1 MVKVR
6 MAAPVLQQNDEVAK
20 ENRGIF
26 RDKGLFVLNLM
37 SSPGSGKT
45 SILERTIERL
55 AGRLKLGVIEGDIYT
70 TRDAER
76 IEKFGIP
83 VVQIN
88 TAGSCHLDARMVGP
102 ALEDFD
108 LDALDI
114 LIVENVGNLVCPAE
128 FDLGEDARAAVLSI
142 TEGND
147 KPVKYPLVFRESEV
161 VLINKIDL
169 LPYTD
174 CDIDLLEGDLKKI
187 NPELELFRVSV
198 RLDQGFE
205 PWIDWLEKQV
215 NLKNRVPI
223 GTRFALLFYSGQKVS
238 GIHVSYAHATQQDN
252 LFFRHLIQQTCF
264 IDLKRHQ
271 IYSI

>member
-142 TEGND
+142 TEDND

-215 NLKNRVPI
+215 NLK
-223 GTRFALLFYSGQKVS
+223 K
-238 GIHVSYAHATQQDN
+238 
-252 LFFRHLIQQTCF
+252 
-264 IDLKRHQ
+264 
-271 IYSI
+271 

>member
-187 NPELELFRVSV
+187 NPELELFRVSA

-215 NLKNRVPI
+215 NLK
-223 GTRFALLFYSGQKVS
+223 K
-238 GIHVSYAHATQQDN
+238 
-252 LFFRHLIQQTCF
+252 
-264 IDLKRHQ
+264 
-271 IYSI
+271 

>member
-215 NLKNRVPI
+215 NLK
-223 GTRFALLFYSGQKVS
+223 K
-238 GIHVSYAHATQQDN
+238 
-252 LFFRHLIQQTCF
+252 
-264 IDLKRHQ
+264 
-271 IYSI
+271 

>member
-6 MAAPVLQQNDEVAK
+6 MAAPVLQQNDEVAR
-20 ENRGIF
+20 ENRKLFG
-26 RDKGLFVLNLM
+26 DKKLFVLNLM

-45 SILERTIERL
+45 SILERTIEKL

-88 TAGSCHLDARMVGP
+88 TAGSCHLDARMVEP
-102 ALEDFD
+102 ALDDFD
-108 LDALDI
+108 LGELDL

-147 KPVKYPLVFRESEV
+147 KPMKYPLVFRESRV

-174 CDIDLLEGDLKKI
+174 CDIDLLQSDLKKI
-187 NPELELFRVSV
+187 NPELELFQVSA
-198 RLDQGFE
+198 RLNHGFE
-205 PWIDWLEKQV
+205 PWIAWLEEQV
-215 NLKNRVPI
+215 NLKKN
-223 GTRFALLFYSGQKVS
+223 
-238 GIHVSYAHATQQDN
+238 N
-252 LFFRHLIQQTCF
+252 
-264 IDLKRHQ
+264 
-271 IYSI
+271 

>member
-6 MAAPVLQQNDEVAK
+6 MAAPVLQQNDEVAR
-20 ENRGIF
+20 ENRELF
-26 RDKGLFVLNLM
+26 CDKGLFVLNLM

-45 SILERTIERL
+45 SVLEKTIEYL
-55 AGRLKLGVIEGDIYT
+55 EGRLKLGVIEGDIYT

-76 IEKFGIP
+76 IEKCGVP

-88 TAGSCHLDARMVGP
+88 TAGSCHLDARMIKP
-102 ALEDFD
+102 ALDDFD

-147 KPVKYPLVFRESEV
+147 KPAKYPLVFRESEV

-174 CDIDLLEGDLKKI
+174 CDLELLEADLKKI
-187 NPELELFRVSV
+187 NPQLALFRVSA
-198 RLDQGFE
+198 RLDEGFE
-205 PWIDWLEKQV
+205 PWISWLEEQVWEKKKQ
-215 NLKNRVPI
+215 KNNKAAPE
-223 GTRFALLFYSGQKVS
+223 TP
-238 GIHVSYAHATQQDN
+238 
-252 LFFRHLIQQTCF
+252 
-264 IDLKRHQ
+264 
-271 IYSI
+271 

>member
-20 ENRGIF
+20 ENRELF
-26 RDKGLFVLNLM
+26 REKHLFVLNLM

-45 SILERTIERL
+45 SVLEKTIERL
-55 AGRLKLGVIEGDIYT
+55 SGRLKLGVIEGDIYT

-76 IEKFGIP
+76 IEKCGVP

-88 TAGSCHLDARMVGP
+88 TAGSCHLDARMIKP
-102 ALEDFD
+102 ALDDFD
-108 LDALDI
+108 LDTLDI

-147 KPVKYPLVFRESEV
+147 KPMKYPLVFRESQV
-161 VLINKIDL
+161 VLINKTDL

-174 CDIDLLEGDLKKI
+174 CDIELMEKELKQI
-187 NPELELFRVSV
+187 NPELELFRVSA
-198 RLDQGFE
+198 RINEGFE
-205 PWIDWLEKQV
+205 PWITWLEEQV
-215 NLKNRVPI
+215 KIKKN
-223 GTRFALLFYSGQKVS
+223 
-238 GIHVSYAHATQQDN
+238 
-252 LFFRHLIQQTCF
+252 
-264 IDLKRHQ
+264 
-271 IYSI
+271 

>member
-6 MAAPVLQQNDEVAK
+6 MAAPVLQQNDEVAR
-20 ENRGIF
+20 ENREIF
-26 RDKGLFVLNLM
+26 REKNLFVLNLM

-45 SILERTIERL
+45 SILEQTIERL
-55 AGRLKLGVIEGDIYT
+55 SGRLKLGVIEGDIYT

-76 IEKFGIP
+76 IEKYGIP

-88 TAGSCHLDARMVGP
+88 TAGSCHLDARMVEP
-102 ALEDFD
+102 TLEDFD
-108 LDALDI
+108 LDSLDM

-147 KPVKYPLVFRESEV
+147 KPVKYPLVFRESQV

-174 CDIDLLEGDLKKI
+174 CDIDVLEEDLKKI
-187 NPELELFRVSV
+187 NPELELFRVSA

-205 PWIDWLEKQV
+205 PWVDWLEKQV
-215 NLKNRVPI
+215 NLKKQ
-223 GTRFALLFYSGQKVS
+223 GTHSS
-238 GIHVSYAHATQQDN
+238 P
-252 LFFRHLIQQTCF
+252 
-264 IDLKRHQ
+264 
-271 IYSI
+271 